1 MFRLMNKF
9 FQCAVVRLALLMLAI
24 APLQARSFSTVVI
37 DPGHG
42 GHDKGCQWGRVYEKH
57 LCLDT
62 SLRLENALRKKG
74 YRTAV
79 LRRSDEFISLPQRVS
94 MAARYSNSIF
104 VSVHYNFTWR
114 QEASG
119 IETFYS
125 TPQSQSLAY
134 YVNKSIMKRVKVVNR
149 GVKTARYYVIR
160 NALMPAILVECGFV
174 SNPSERSNMR
184 QAWYRQSVAD
194 GIADGISIYRS
205 RG

>member
-1 MFRLMNKF
+1 MKKI
-9 FQCAVVRLALLMLAI
+9 FQCAAVRLALLILAI

>member
-1 MFRLMNKF
+1 MKKQ
-9 FQCAVVRLALLMLAI
+9 FQRTVVLLVFLLLAV
-24 APLQARSFSTVVI
+24 APVQARSFSTVVI

-94 MAARYSNSIF
+94 MAARYRNSIF

-119 IETFYS
+119 IETFYC

-134 YVNKSIMKRVKVVNR
+134 YVNKAIMKRVNVVNR

-160 NALMPAILVECGFV
+160 NASMPAILVECGFV
-174 SNPSERSNMR
+174 SNPSERSKMR
-184 QAWYRQSVAD
+184 KAWYRQSVAD
-194 GIADGISIYRS
+194 GIADGIATYRS

>member
-1 MFRLMNKF
+1 MKTISRLTF
-9 FQCAVVRLALLMLAI
+9 ISALWLLVVS
-24 APLQARSFSTVVI
+24 PLQARYFSTVVI

-62 SLRLENALRKKG
+62 SLRLENTLKSKG

-79 LRRSDEFISLPQRVS
+79 LRRSDYFISLPQRVS
-94 MAARYSNSIF
+94 MAAKYRSAIF

-119 IETFYS
+119 IETFYHS
-125 TPQSQSLAY
+125 AESQSLAT
-134 YVNKSIMKRVKVVNR
+134 YVQSSVLKRVRGVNR
-149 GVKTARYYVIR
+149 GAKFARYYVIR
-160 NALMPAILVECGFV
+160 NSKMPSILVECGFV
-174 SNPSERSNMR
+174 SNHKERDKMR
-184 QAWYRQSVAD
+184 KAWYRQAVAD
-194 GIADGISIYRS
+194 GIADGISTFRS

>member
-1 MFRLMNKF
+1 MNKF
-9 FQCAVVRLALLMLAI
+9 FQCAVVRLALLILAI

-62 SLRLENALRKKG
+62 ALRLENALRKKG

-94 MAARYSNSIF
+94 MAARYNNSIF

>member
-1 MFRLMNKF
+1 MKTFFRFSLP
-9 FQCAVVRLALLMLAI
+9 CALWLLVLS
-24 APLQARSFSTVVI
+24 PLQARYFSTVVI

-62 SLRLENALRKKG
+62 SLRLENTLKSKG

-79 LRRSDEFISLPQRVS
+79 LRRSDYFISLPQRVS
-94 MAARYSNSIF
+94 MASKYRSAIF

-119 IETFYS
+119 IETFYHS
-125 TPQSQSLAY
+125 AESRSLAT
-134 YVNKSIMKRVKVVNR
+134 YVQNGMLKRVRGVNR
-149 GVKTARYYVIR
+149 GAKFARYYVIR
-160 NALMPAILVECGFV
+160 NTKMPSILVECGFV
-174 SNPSERSNMR
+174 SNQGERDKMR
-184 QAWYRQSVAD
+184 KAWYRQAVAD
-194 GIADGISIYRS
+194 GIADGISTFRS

>member
-1 MFRLMNKF
+1 MKKI
-9 FQCAVVRLALLMLAI
+9 FQCAAVRLALLILAI

-62 SLRLENALRKKG
+62 SLRLESALRKKG

-94 MAARYSNSIF
+94 MAARYRNSIF

-134 YVNKSIMKRVKVVNR
+134 YVNKAIMKRVNVVNR

-184 QAWYRQSVAD
+184 KAWYRQSVAD
-194 GIADGISIYRS
+194 GIADGIATYRS

>member
-1 MFRLMNKF
+1 MNLF
-9 FQCAVVRLALLMLAI
+9 SRYLFACLIGWLLV
-24 APLQARSFSTVVI
+24 APAQARYFSTVVI

-62 SLRLENALRKKG
+62 SLRLENTLRSKG

-79 LRRSDEFISLPQRVS
+79 LRRSDYFISLPQRVS
-94 MAARYSNSIF
+94 MAAKYRNAIF

-119 IETFYS
+119 IETFYHS
-125 TPQSQSLAY
+125 AESQPLAS
-134 YVNKSIMKRVKVVNR
+134 YVQEGMLKRVRGVNR
-149 GVKTARYYVIR
+149 GVKFARYYVIR
-160 NALMPAILVECGFV
+160 NTKMPSILVECGFV
-174 SNPSERSNMR
+174 SNQNERDKMRKAYYR
-184 QAWYRQSVAD
+184 QAVAD
-194 GIADGISIYRS
+194 GIADGIFKFRS

>member
-1 MFRLMNKF
+1 MKKI

>member
-1 MFRLMNKF
+1 MNKF

>member
-1 MFRLMNKF
+1 MKKI
-9 FQCAVVRLALLMLAI
+9 FQCAAVRLALLILAI

-94 MAARYSNSIF
+94 MAARYRNSIF

-134 YVNKSIMKRVKVVNR
+134 YVNKAIMKRVNVVNR

-184 QAWYRQSVAD
+184 
-194 GIADGISIYRS
+194 
-205 RG
+205 

>member
-1 MFRLMNKF
+1 MKKI
-9 FQCAVVRLALLMLAI
+9 FQCAAVRLALLILAI

-94 MAARYSNSIF
+94 MAARYNNSIF